1 VIIRMDAGGDVR
13 VDEAEVFTD
22 FHVEAPAKLA
32 GDDLAATMGEGTRAD
47 GDHLWVAEAAVRHW
61 VFGRTTGDGDAWDE
75 GFSGMVEYARSKGW
89 TDPAGTH
96 LRAHVV
102 HVD

>member
-1 VIIRMDAGGDVR
+1 MDAGGDVR
-13 VDEAEVFTD
+13 VDEVEVFTD
-22 FHVEAPAKLA
+22 FHVEAPANLA

-47 GDHLWVAEAAVRHW
+47 GDHLWVAEAAVRNW
-61 VFGRTTGDGDAWDE
+61 AAGRTTDDGGAWDA

>member
-1 VIIRMDAGGDVR
+1 MDAGGDVR

-22 FHVEAPAKLA
+22 FHVEAPANLA
-32 GDDLAATMGEGTRAD
+32 GDDLAAAIGEGTRAD
-47 GDHLWVAEAAVRHW
+47 GDHLWVAEAAVRNW
-61 VFGRTTGDGDAWDE
+61 ASGRTTDDGGAWDA